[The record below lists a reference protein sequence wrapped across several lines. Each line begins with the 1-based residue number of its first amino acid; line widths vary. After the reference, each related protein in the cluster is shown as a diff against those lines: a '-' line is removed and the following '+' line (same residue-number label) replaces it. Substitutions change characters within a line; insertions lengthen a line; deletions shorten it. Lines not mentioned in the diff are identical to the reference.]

1 MQERDSHAAR
11 ASGLSRLRARF
22 SGRDATTQT
31 ATADLEELSDEDM
44 IREVARNMAS
54 ELGIAP
60 ATSSPDDVPDEQT
73 GHRVQSSP
81 PDEAGATAVPVV
93 HHEGAAMTA
102 VSGVPNDVAPM
113 GKHEALQR
121 ILAGVRRSIPELH
134 GAMIASVDGLP
145 VAHEFAEAD
154 ADRVAAMAATALG
167 LGKRISERTNL
178 GGFQEAV
185 VRGENGYMVAY
196 AAGDQAVLVL
206 SGPSDSNLGLMRIEA
221 RAASVLISRLLG

>member
-81 PDEAGATAVPVV
+81 PTRP
-93 HHEGAAMTA
+93 
-102 VSGVPNDVAPM
+102 
-113 GKHEALQR
+113 ALPPCPSSITKEQR
-121 ILAGVRRSIPELH
+121 
-134 GAMIASVDGLP
+134 
-145 VAHEFAEAD
+145 
-154 ADRVAAMAATALG
+154 
-167 LGKRISERTNL
+167 
-178 GGFQEAV
+178 
-185 VRGENGYMVAY
+185 
-196 AAGDQAVLVL
+196 
-206 SGPSDSNLGLMRIEA
+206 
-221 RAASVLISRLLG
+221 